1 MRSGLDLGLVL
12 EGPGLSLSGEGQR
25 PGGLG
30 CGGGWSGGSP
40 GAEFS
45 TGGLSEEGG
54 LLGSGRAWEGQV
66 ELRGRSGNTHQQ
78 RGLMSDDLLP
88 RPMLAQWVPTGVGSQ
103 VLGPCQE
110 WSLPRSGWLRKEQT
124 EYGPTL

>member
-1 MRSGLDLGLVL
+1 MRRGLDLGLVL
-12 EGPGLSLSGEGQR
+12 EGPGLALSGEGQR

-30 CGGGWSGGSP
+30 LGGGWSWGSP

-54 LLGSGRAWEGQV
+54 LRGGGQAWGAQV
-66 ELRGRSGNTHQQ
+66 EQRGRCGNTQQ
-78 RGLMSDDLLP
+78 QAGLMSDDPLP

-103 VLGPCQE
+103 VLGTCQE
-110 WSLPRSGWLRKEQT
+110 WSLPRAGWLRKEQS